1 MFPFFF
7 FLINASCVIQGF
19 PGGSVVKNLPAKG
32 RRRGFDPWVG
42 KIPWRK
48 KWQPTP
54 VLLPGKSHEQKSL
67 ADCRPRALKRVRH
80 HLVTKQQQ
88 HLVSYSPTA
97 WVVSLICPL
106 LMLSNVFN
114 CVHTHTHTPGT
125 HMHKLGGIPT
135 LPGPASAL
143 HPSCYLFLPCRE
155 VMNPFLKHTRGKV
168 FVL

>member
-114 CVHTHTHTPGT
+114 CVHTHTHTHQAHT
-125 HMHKLGGIPT
+125 CTNWVESQHYLAQLLHFT
-135 LPGPASAL
+135 LLVTFSYHAERS
-143 HPSCYLFLPCRE
+143 
-155 VMNPFLKHTRGKV
+155 
-168 FVL
+168 